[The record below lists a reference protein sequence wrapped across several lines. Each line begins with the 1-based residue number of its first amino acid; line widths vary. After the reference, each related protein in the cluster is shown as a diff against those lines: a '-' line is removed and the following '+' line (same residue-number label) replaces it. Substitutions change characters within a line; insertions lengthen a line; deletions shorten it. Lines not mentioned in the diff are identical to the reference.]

1 MHVFSKSTCTVQIN
15 WYFIWFCQKNVLF
28 SISSCEKFTCCSL
41 CSGVF
46 ISFLSFFFFF
56 CLRLLAKFAQLFFL
70 LSLPLY
76 QKWKHARTWVFS
88 KYHGIVCASLLYF
101 PSTLRHLHVSP
112 PTPPSPCVQTSV
124 HVCASASVEY
134 VLFIK
139 YISFSTDNYS
149 CQLEVQTLINRKQH
163 RHTPSISFLFVAVCF
178 IRFSAVIIIVFVKY
192 ISQYVAAVFSKPVYF
207 LSNFL
212 SF

>member
-1 MHVFSKSTCTVQIN
+1 MHVFSKSTCTVQIDILFGSARKM
-15 WYFIWFCQKNVLF
+15 YFLVYPHVKSSLAVAYVVEFLFLF
-28 SISSCEKFTCCSL
+28 SL
-41 CSGVF
+41 
-46 ISFLSFFFFF
+46 FFFFF

-178 IRFSAVIIIVFVKY
+178 ISFSAVIIIVFVKY